1 MRPSVAETVTGHIT
15 PPRSCELPKNH
26 DYQMALHNE
35 DKAQYAAQIL
45 TKPLLAPQRDGQARR
60 ETQKQQGREVMT
72 LVSS

>member
-1 MRPSVAETVTGHIT
+1 
-15 PPRSCELPKNH
+15 
-26 DYQMALHNE
+26 MALHNE

-45 TKPLLAPQRDGQARR
+45 TKPLLTPQRDGQARR